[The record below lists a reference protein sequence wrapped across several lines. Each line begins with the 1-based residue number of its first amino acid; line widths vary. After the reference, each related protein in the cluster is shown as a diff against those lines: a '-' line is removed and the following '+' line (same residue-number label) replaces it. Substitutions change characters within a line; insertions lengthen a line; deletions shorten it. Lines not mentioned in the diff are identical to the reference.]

1 MKRLL
6 AALILTAGLA
16 FAQAPTVSKGG
27 TGYKVGDKVAQMPPI
42 PAASAATL
50 APLTAQRTALLK
62 QKAAIQH
69 QLQTASLAWQKA
81 AVAAVKAAGLDPT
94 KVHVSPDGT
103 KFVQNGGK
111 R

>member
-6 AALILTAGLA
+6 AAIVLTAGLA
-16 FAQAPTVSKGG
+16 FAQAQKP
-27 TGYKVGDKVAQMPPI
+27 AALPAI

-50 APLTAQRTALLK
+50 TPLTAQRTALLK